1 MLGVTTEAAY
11 LTMLEVGT
19 SLVAV
24 NLPTLWFLLSSSS
37 SKKALRTL
45 RGMLSLTSM
54 RSSRKDSVGKDD
66 AVHVTREIEIGE
78 GSSGYVSDIGKEEYY
93 GSKPTTVH
101 TMAEAA

>member
-1 MLGVTTEAAY
+1 
-11 LTMLEVGT
+11 MLEVGT

-37 SKKALRTL
+37 SKKALGTL
-45 RGMLSLTSM
+45 RGMLSLTSI

-78 GSSGYVSDIGKEEYY
+78 GSSGGSQSDMGKEEYY
-93 GSKPTTVH
+93 GTKPTTIH